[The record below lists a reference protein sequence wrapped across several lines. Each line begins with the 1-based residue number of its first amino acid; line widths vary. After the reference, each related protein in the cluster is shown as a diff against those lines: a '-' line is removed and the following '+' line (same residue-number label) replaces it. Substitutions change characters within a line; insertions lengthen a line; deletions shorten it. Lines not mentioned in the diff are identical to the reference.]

1 MNLAMIQLVEMVH
14 QFMWPFVRVSAL
26 LLTAPIFGATALNVR
41 LRVAI
46 GAALTILIFPT
57 VEVPDIDPFTFAAL
71 TKMLHE
77 IAVGALMGLTL
88 QVVAAAVILSGQ
100 IVSGGMG
107 LGMANMIDPN
117 LGNVPTL
124 ANFLLVIGLLA
135 FLSLGGH
142 LVLISVL
149 VDSYRFIPI
158 GEGLFATNAIS
169 GFIDWSSQMFVGAVS
184 LVLPVLLG
192 LLMVNVCLGVISK
205 ASPSLNVFAV
215 GFPALIPIGL
225 VLMTLTLSFYY
236 SRLELLWYDGFR
248 YLQASLFA

>member
-1 MNLAMIQLVEMVH
+1 MNLAMIQLVEMVQ
-14 QFMWPFVRVSAL
+14 QFMWPFIRVSAL
-26 LLTAPIFGATALNVR
+26 LIAAPIFGASALNVR
-41 LRVAI
+41 MRVAI
-46 GAALTILIFPT
+46 GAALTILIFQT
-57 VEVPDIDPFTFAAL
+57 VDVPAIDPFTFAAV
-71 TKMLHE
+71 TKIFHE
-77 IAVGALMGLTL
+77 IVVGALMGLTL

-100 IVSGGMG
+100 VVSGGMG

-149 VDSYRFIPI
+149 LDSYRFIPI
-158 GEGLFATNAIS
+158 GEGLFQTNAIA
-169 GFIDWSSQMFVGAVS
+169 GLITWSSQMFVGAVS

-192 LLMVNVCLGVISK
+192 LLMINVCLGVISK
-205 ASPSLNVFAV
+205 ASPSLNIFAV

-225 VLMTLTLSFYY
+225 VLVTLTVSFYY
-236 SRLELLWYDGFR
+236 SRLETLWYDGFR
-248 YLQASLFA
+248 YLQGSLFT

>member
-1 MNLAMIQLVEMVH
+1 M
-14 QFMWPFVRVSAL
+14 
-26 LLTAPIFGATALNVR
+26 R

-46 GAALTILIFPT
+46 GAALTTLIFPT
-57 VEVPDIDPFTFAAL
+57 VEVPNIDPFTFAAL

-100 IVSGGMG
+100 VVSGGMG

-142 LVLISVL
+142 LVLLLQQCELNSVL
-149 VDSYRFIPI
+149 
-158 GEGLFATNAIS
+158 
-169 GFIDWSSQMFVGAVS
+169 
-184 LVLPVLLG
+184 LLG
-192 LLMVNVCLGVISK
+192 LLLDLLEQLTKFFKVDG
-205 ASPSLNVFAV
+205 ATAV
-215 GFPALIPIGL
+215 DIYRI
-225 VLMTLTLSFYY
+225 
-236 SRLELLWYDGFR
+236 
-248 YLQASLFA
+248 

>member
-1 MNLAMIQLVEMVH
+1 MNLAMIQLVEMTQ
-14 QFMWPFVRVSAL
+14 QFLWPFIRVSAL
-26 LLTAPIFGATALNVR
+26 LVAAPIFGASALNVR
-41 LRVAI
+41 MRVAI
-46 GAALTILIFPT
+46 GAVLTILIFQT
-57 VEVPDIDPFTFAAL
+57 VDVPDVDPFTFPAV
-71 TKMLHE
+71 TKIFHE

-124 ANFLLVIGLLA
+124 ANFLLVVGLLA

-142 LVLISVL
+142 LVLITVL
-149 VDSYRFIPI
+149 VDSYRFVPI
-158 GEGLFATNAIS
+158 GEGLFETNAIS
-169 GFIDWSSQMFVGAVS
+169 GFITWSSQMFIGAVS

-205 ASPSLNVFAV
+205 ASPSLNIFAV

-225 VLMTLTLSFYY
+225 VLVTLTLSFYY
-236 SRLELLWYDGFR
+236 SRLETLWYDGFR
-248 YLQASLFA
+248 YLQSSLVG